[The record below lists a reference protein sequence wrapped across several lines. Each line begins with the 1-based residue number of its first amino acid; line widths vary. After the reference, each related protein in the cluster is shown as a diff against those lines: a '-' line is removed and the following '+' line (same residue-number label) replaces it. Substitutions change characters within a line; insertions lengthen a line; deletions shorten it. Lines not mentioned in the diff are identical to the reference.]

1 MVGHVKKACGIILA
15 GWRLLEPRP
24 GSALY
29 FFYCYHIQNRAGR
42 AITGSSYDVRSA
54 DVLNN
59 FKRKT
64 LKTRRFDTKATLM
77 YESSMIYL
85 PPN

>member
-1 MVGHVKKACGIILA
+1 MVGHVEKACVIILA

-29 FFYCYHIQNRAGR
+29 YYCYYIQNRAGR
-42 AITGSSYDVRSA
+42 VITGSSYDVRSA

-59 FKRKT
+59 LKRKT
-64 LKTRRFDTKATLM
+64 LKTRRFHTKATLM
-77 YESSMIYL
+77 YKILNDLSA
-85 PPN
+85 PN